1 MKINEVTKTRLPVL
15 EATADEVRAGLQQR
29 LTTKD
34 YDRTMSWIANDYN
47 DFATQADVDRFIS
60 DAAAERDN
68 FWQMGYA
75 RKAREAI
82 FGLETGAG
90 RRDNT
95 PTGEDPIVPLD
106 TVTPTG
112 ELPPGHV
119 IPRPSGG
126 FDRRNWEA
134 RYNDTHNPD
143 GTPKDRED
151 TDATDPRGDQTA
163 PPPRTDATPPVTPTT
178 PSETPPETPR
188 TDATPPER
196 PGERPAPTS
205 SSTPAVDDPEA
216 GDGPEPSQS
225 AEPAFT
231 LSGNLRQGSRGD
243 EVRRL
248 QAALGMP
255 QSEQDGIFGP
265 RTAQAVRTFQQSQGL
280 QVDGVV
286 GRQTLAAIQR
296 TRGNASA
303 PRNVQPGQIQ
313 NQSKENKGNA
323 LIEGILKNAG
333 LEKKRLDEASI
344 SINGADAS
352 EVAEILRMMQLA
364 GASGAKVVG
373 ADDINP
379 GPKPC
384 PICGKVHG
392 PMPSPGGC
400 GSKPSEPG
408 MGDMIRMISSEE
420 EELDEWENNAPGHE
434 GDAEYMNATDAAYP
448 EGNDMHKKKKSYP
461 ATAGGD
467 NPMNTESLESE
478 LKSRLT
484 QALAEKKKPKP
495 DYIDI
500 DGDGDTEEPMK
511 KAAKE
516 KKSKGIQAMIDAG
529 NKKADAEANEGY
541 KLGKFKKRHKQKKR
555 FM

>member
-1 MKINEVTKTRLPVL
+1 MKINEVTLGEAFPTELTPGSEQRDGYTSFLGSDGYNYFVANEPNEDGNFYYYRSVVRGGNRMRLKSY
-15 EATADEVRAGLQQR
+15 EVPSAMQQAVRQAMGQNASPAG
-29 LTTKD
+29 
-34 YDRTMSWIANDYN
+34 S
-47 DFATQADVDRFIS
+47 
-60 DAAAERDN
+60 
-68 FWQMGYA
+68 
-75 RKAREAI
+75 
-82 FGLETGAG
+82 
-90 RRDNT
+90 
-95 PTGEDPIVPLD
+95 VP
-106 TVTPTG
+106 
-112 ELPPGHV
+112 
-119 IPRPSGG
+119 PRPNGG
-126 FDRRNWEA
+126 HARRIWDQ
-134 RYNDTHNPD
+134 RYGETHNPD
-143 GTPKDRED
+143 GTPKDP
-151 TDATDPRGDQTA
+151 DATDPRGDQTA
-163 PPPRTDATPPVTPTT
+163 PPPRAETPPAETP
-178 PSETPPETPR
+178 PAETPPEE
-188 TDATPPER
+188 TPPEETPPAETPSAETPPES
-196 PGERPAPTS
+196 PGESPAPTPGG
-205 SSTPAVDDPEA
+205 TPATQDPDA

-225 AEPAFT
+225 SEPEFT

-248 QAALGMP
+248 QAALNMP

-265 RTAQAVRTFQQSQGL
+265 RTAQAVRTFQQNQGL
-280 QVDGVV
+280 QVDGIV
-286 GRQTLAAIQR
+286 GAQTLAAIQR
-296 TRGNASA
+296 LRGNPNA
-303 PRNVQPGQIQ
+303 PSNVQPGQIQ
-313 NQSKENKGNA
+313 NQSRENKGNA
-323 LIEGILKNAG
+323 LVEGILKNAG

-478 LKSRLT
+478 LKSKLT
-484 QALAEKKKPKP
+484 QALAEKKAKP

-500 DGDGDTEEPMK
+500 DNDGDTEEPMK
-511 KAAKE
+511 KAVKDKE
-516 KKSKGIQAMIDAG
+516 ETA
-529 NKKADAEANEGY
+529 EGY
-541 KLGKFKKRHKQKKR
+541 KIGKFKKRHKQKAR

>member
-1 MKINEVTKTRLPVL
+1 MKINEVTKKRVPVL

-29 LTTKD
+29 LSTRN
-34 YDRTMSWIANDYN
+34 YDRTMQWIANDYN

-75 RKAREAI
+75 RAAREAI
-82 FGLETGAG
+82 FGIETGAG

-112 ELPPGHV
+112 EAPPGGV

-126 FDRRNWEA
+126 YAA
-134 RYNDTHNPD
+134 RTWDQRYGETHNPD
-143 GTPKDRED
+143 GTPKDPDE
-151 TDATDPRGDQTA
+151 TDPRGDQT
-163 PPPRTDATPPVTPTT
+163 PPETPRTDATPPETPRTDA
-178 PSETPPETPR
+178 TPPETPR

-196 PGERPAPTS
+196 PGDRPAPTP

-280 QVDGVV
+280 QVDGIV

-296 TRGNASA
+296 TRENPNA

-323 LIEGILKNAG
+323 LVEGILKNAG

-344 SINGADAS
+344 SINGADAG

-364 GASGAKVVG
+364 GAPDAKVVG

-484 QALAEKKKPKP
+484 QALAEKKAKP

-541 KLGKFKKRHKQKKR
+541 KLGKFKKRHKQKAR

>member
-1 MKINEVTKTRLPVL
+1 M
-15 EATADEVRAGLQQR
+15 
-29 LTTKD
+29 
-34 YDRTMSWIANDYN
+34 
-47 DFATQADVDRFIS
+47 
-60 DAAAERDN
+60 
-68 FWQMGYA
+68 
-75 RKAREAI
+75 
-82 FGLETGAG
+82 
-90 RRDNT
+90 
-95 PTGEDPIVPLD
+95 
-106 TVTPTG
+106 
-112 ELPPGHV
+112 
-119 IPRPSGG
+119 
-126 FDRRNWEA
+126 
-134 RYNDTHNPD
+134 
-143 GTPKDRED
+143 
-151 TDATDPRGDQTA
+151 
-163 PPPRTDATPPVTPTT
+163 
-178 PSETPPETPR
+178 
-188 TDATPPER
+188 
-196 PGERPAPTS
+196 
-205 SSTPAVDDPEA
+205 
-216 GDGPEPSQS
+216 
-225 AEPAFT
+225 
-231 LSGNLRQGSRGD
+231 
-243 EVRRL
+243 
-248 QAALGMP
+248 
-255 QSEQDGIFGP
+255 
-265 RTAQAVRTFQQSQGL
+265 
-280 QVDGVV
+280 
-286 GRQTLAAIQR
+286 
-296 TRGNASA
+296 
-303 PRNVQPGQIQ
+303 QPGQIQ

-323 LIEGILKNAG
+323 LVEGILKNAG

-344 SINGADAS
+344 SINGADAG

-364 GASGAKVVG
+364 GAPGAKTVD

-484 QALAEKKKPKP
+484 QALAEKKAKP

-541 KLGKFKKRHKQKKR
+541 KLGKFKKRHKQKAR
-555 FM
+555 FR